1 METNL
6 QIIVIAIFLI
16 LTIYSI
22 NELIKMID
30 DFLFKS
36 NSIEIILKLKYS
48 LMDLLMRDF
57 PDSAELGLE
66 VETIK

>member
-1 METNL
+1 
-6 QIIVIAIFLI
+6 
-16 LTIYSI
+16 
-22 NELIKMID
+22 MID